1 MKLAYSFC
9 GDSKKGG
16 LLMFDIVTLARFQ
29 FAMTTVFHY
38 FFVPFSI
45 GLALVVAVMETMYVV
60 KKDERYR
67 KMAKFWGNIFLL
79 SFAVGVVTGIIQ
91 EFQFGMNWSDYS
103 RFVGDIFGAPLAIEA
118 LLAFFLEST
127 FLGLWIF
134 TWDKVSPKLHL
145 TFIWLVV
152 FGSMMS
158 AFWIL
163 AANSFMQHPVGY
175 TLNNG
180 RAELIDFG
188 AVIGNPKVWYEFTHV
203 LSGAIVMGGMIVAGL
218 AAFQILKKRDLNF
231 HKTSMRIGLWIA
243 LFGSLS
249 VLFTG
254 DLQMKAL
261 INDQPMKFAAMEGD
275 YEDSGDPAAWT
286 LIAWADEAQHKQ
298 VFGIQIPYMLSI
310 LSYNSLS
317 GSVDGMDTVNERLK
331 EQYGDDKNY
340 YPPVNTL
347 FWSFRVMAG
356 FGALMLL
363 VSALG
368 LFFSRKKKPSLY
380 EKRWMV
386 WILALCTFAPFLANT
401 TGWLITELGR
411 YPWTVYGLFTIEDS
425 VSPNVSVASLLTSNI
440 IYFILFA
447 GLGSVMVYLITVEL
461 KKGPD
466 YEEKK
471 LAEANSTD
479 VDPFDKEVFGE

>member
-1 MKLAYSFC
+1 
-9 GDSKKGG
+9 
-16 LLMFDIVTLARFQ
+16 MFDIVTLARFQ

-134 TWDKVSPKLHL
+134 TWDKVNPKLHL

-218 AAFQILKKRDLNF
+218 AAFQILKKRDMNF

-243 LFGSLS
+243 LLGSLS

-317 GSVDGMDTVNERLK
+317 GSVDGMETVNERLK

-368 LFFSRKKKPSLY
+368 LFFTRKKKPSLF

-386 WILALCTFAPFLANT
+386 WIVALCTFAPFLANT

-471 LAEANSTD
+471 LAEANATD

>member
-1 MKLAYSFC
+1 M
-9 GDSKKGG
+9 
-16 LLMFDIVTLARFQ
+16 MFDIVSLARFQ
-29 FAMTTVFHY
+29 FAMTTVFHF

-127 FLGLWIF
+127 FLGLWMF
-134 TWDKVSPKLHL
+134 TWDRAKPKLHL
-145 TFIWLVV
+145 TFIWLV
-152 FGSMMS
+152 FIGSLLS

-163 AANSFMQHPVGY
+163 VANSFMQHPVGY

-188 AVIGNPKVWYEFTHV
+188 AVIANPQVWYEFSHV
-203 LSGAIVMGGMIVAGL
+203 IAGAITMGGMIVAGL
-218 AAFQILKKRDLNF
+218 AAFQLLKKRDVSF
-231 HKTSMRIGLWIA
+231 HKVSMRVGLWIA
-243 LFGSLS
+243 LVGSIS
-249 VLFTG
+249 VLFAG

-261 INDQPMKFAAMEGD
+261 IEEQPMKFAAMEGD

-286 LIAWADEAQHKQ
+286 LIAWANEREHKQ
-298 VFGIQIPYMLSI
+298 VFGIKIPYMLSI

-331 EQYGDDKNY
+331 AEYGDDKNY

-363 VSALG
+363 VSMLG
-368 LFFSRKKKPSLY
+368 LFFTRKKKPILY
-380 EKRWMV
+380 EKRWML
-386 WILALCTFAPFLANT
+386 WITALCTFAPFLANT
-401 TGWLITELGR
+401 AGWLITELGR

-425 VSPNVSVASLLTSNI
+425 VSPNVSVTSLLTSNI

-471 LAEANSTD
+471 LAKENAKAL
-479 VDPFDKEVFGE
+479 DPFDKEVFGK

>member
-1 MKLAYSFC
+1 
-9 GDSKKGG
+9 
-16 LLMFDIVTLARFQ
+16 MFDIVTLARFQ

-45 GLALVVAVMETMYVV
+45 GLALVVAVMETMYIV

-134 TWDKVSPKLHL
+134 TWDKVNPKLHL

-152 FGSMMS
+152 VGSMMS

-218 AAFQILKKRDLNF
+218 AAFQILKKRDVNF

-331 EQYGDDKNY
+331 EEYGDDKNY

-386 WILALCTFAPFLANT
+386 WIVALCTFAPFLANT

>member
-1 MKLAYSFC
+1 
-9 GDSKKGG
+9 
-16 LLMFDIVTLARFQ
+16 MFDIVTLARFQ

-134 TWDKVSPKLHL
+134 TWDKVNPKLHL
-145 TFIWLVV
+145 TFIWLVFV
-152 FGSMMS
+152 GSMMS

-218 AAFQILKKRDLNF
+218 AAFQILKKRDIDF
-231 HKTSMRIGLWIA
+231 HKTSMRVGLWIA
-243 LFGSLS
+243 LLGSLS

-331 EQYGDDKNY
+331 EEYGDDKNY

-386 WILALCTFAPFLANT
+386 WIVALCTFAPFLANT

-447 GLGSVMVYLITVEL
+447 GLGSVMVYLITVEM

-471 LAEANSTD
+471 LAKENSTD
-479 VDPFDKEVFGE
+479 VDPFDKEVFSK

>member
-1 MKLAYSFC
+1 
-9 GDSKKGG
+9 
-16 LLMFDIVTLARFQ
+16 MFDIVTLARFQ

-60 KKDERYR
+60 KKDEHYR

-134 TWDKVSPKLHL
+134 TWDKVNPKLHL
-145 TFIWLVV
+145 TFIWLV
-152 FGSMMS
+152 FLGSMMS

-218 AAFQILKKRDLNF
+218 AAFQILKKRDMNF

-386 WILALCTFAPFLANT
+386 WIVALCTFAPFLANT